1 MSFLNKTGLERLW
14 QHIILKLGD
23 KVDKVDGKGLST
35 NDYTTAEKE
44 KLASLTP
51 ITVDDVI
58 ESLPTYGGETIV
70 TYDGE
75 VERI

>member
-1 MSFLNKTGLERLW
+1 MANASIVAAFERMW
-14 QHIILKLGD
+14 QNIHSAFVLKEN
-23 KVDKVDGKGLST
+23 GKGLSA
-35 NDYTTAEKE
+35 NDFTDEEKE
-44 KLASLTP
+44 KLAALES

-58 ESLPTYGGETIV
+58 ESLPTYGGETVV